1 MRFAAYSKCGD
12 VTATTVPA
20 EPALI
25 RTWPV
30 KVIGRLAERAS
41 RHLRDH
47 YPGAR
52 VAARRRSRDGNELP
66 PDTTRTAKR

>member
-20 EPALI
+20 DQTLI

-30 KVIGRLAERAS
+30 KVIGRPAERAS

-47 YPGAR
+47 HPGAR
-52 VAARRRSRDGNELP
+52 EAARRRNKNGNELP
-66 PDTTRTAKR
+66 SNTTRTAEL